1 MLSVLAAIIA
11 LVLGVAIVPVTRTR
25 PSWMAALDG
34 FMLVGVGGV
43 LVMGLLPYSIE
54 MAGGWA
60 IAAAGVGVSLP
71 VLLERGH
78 NHDAHAHDSFAF
90 LTIAAL
96 GLAVHAFLDGG
107 ALAARQIEDAKHTRA
122 LELGVLL
129 HRLPMGL
136 MLGMLGGLHRQRQAW
151 MAAGLVAIGTIAGF
165 AIGVEALPM
174 LGLKGLAL
182 FQALVAGTLVHVIYT
197 HSPIR
202 SPSGHRRASTIGML
216 GGLLFLAAIKQ
227 LHHG

>member
-90 LTIAAL
+90 SPLPP
-96 GLAVHAFLDGG
+96 LA
-107 ALAARQIEDAKHTRA
+107 
-122 LELGVLL
+122 
-129 HRLPMGL
+129 
-136 MLGMLGGLHRQRQAW
+136 
-151 MAAGLVAIGTIAGF
+151 
-165 AIGVEALPM
+165 
-174 LGLKGLAL
+174 
-182 FQALVAGTLVHVIYT
+182 
-197 HSPIR
+197 
-202 SPSGHRRASTIGML
+202 
-216 GGLLFLAAIKQ
+216 
-227 LHHG
+227 

>member
-11 LVLGVAIVPVTRTR
+11 LLAGVAIVPITRSR
-25 PSWMAALDG
+25 PAWMAALDG

-54 MAGGWA
+54 TAGLWA
-60 IAAAGVGVSLP
+60 LLAAGVGAGLP
-71 VLLERGH
+71 ALLERGH
-78 NHDAHAHDSFAF
+78 NHDEHAHDSIAF
-90 LTIAAL
+90 LAIAAT

-107 ALAARQIEDAKHTRA
+107 ALAARQLDDGAHTRA
-122 LELGVLL
+122 LQLGVLL

-136 MLGMLGGLHRQRQAW
+136 MLGMLGGVHRQRQAW
-151 MAAGLVAIGTIAGF
+151 AAAGLVAIGTIGGF
-165 AIGVEALPM
+165 ALGVETLPL

-202 SPSGHRRASTIGML
+202 SPSGHRRANTIGML
-216 GGLLFLAAIKQ
+216 GGLLFLAAVES
-227 LHHG
+227 LHH